1 MNRSLEKKYLNNL
14 SNEFSAKKDNDNKFK
29 LQNTAYNNVITHNK
43 YNSKSKF
50 NPSYIKKENSLY
62 NNYQKSYPKYRH
74 NNSQKNNK
82 IKRITKINKS
92 RMATE
97 MTNNKTHNITDL
109 NNQNNYDKDSNNY
122 HFDNRYKFSPSSQKH
137 DSLDFHNLLHSFSN
151 KEKEGKINENEDK
164 QNNTNVRSDSKK
176 VTHKTNHSFQLND
189 NVKKIKPKLKNT
201 KNKNSTKT
209 INNKKIRIQR
219 RPNNNKNNKNNI
231 ENKNLSNNISNI
243 SNNYNVRLI
252 HDEKPFNKKNVYE
265 NKLNFEEISKKAKK
279 NKKDNQIEQ
288 KFKEYKTETNKIIND
303 LKSQVNILKNTIG
316 NFEETNKRK
325 EKLNQEIKNNNYV
338 NAFKIAVE
346 IGNIQDIYYVIKKY
360 QLSSIEENIPQIV
373 LGEALKILCED
384 ILSCENIR
392 LVSVFIIR
400 SVCNKN
406 IKFENNLNKN
416 IFNTFVDLYN
426 KRKELCLS

>member
-1 MNRSLEKKYLNNL
+1 
-14 SNEFSAKKDNDNKFK
+14 
-29 LQNTAYNNVITHNK
+29 
-43 YNSKSKF
+43 
-50 NPSYIKKENSLY
+50 
-62 NNYQKSYPKYRH
+62 
-74 NNSQKNNK
+74 
-82 IKRITKINKS
+82 
-92 RMATE
+92 MATE

-288 KFKEYKTETNKIIND
+288 KFKEYKNEINKIIND

-426 KRKELCLS
+426 KRKELCLMKIDINNIIKIINYFSISK